1 MLFKDDHANPKITI
15 KIIKKKY
22 SNPFNMSEN
31 YPAQSSLNPQLIK
44 LLLHKKLNLRNKFI

>member
-31 YPAQSSLNPQLIK
+31 HPAQSSMNPQLIK